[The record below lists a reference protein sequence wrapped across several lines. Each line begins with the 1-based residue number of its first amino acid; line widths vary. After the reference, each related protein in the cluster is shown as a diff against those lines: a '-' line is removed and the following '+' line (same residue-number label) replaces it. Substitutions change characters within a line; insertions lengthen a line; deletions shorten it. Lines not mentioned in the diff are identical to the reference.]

1 MLNNIIDMALV
12 NLEQV
17 GIGMALFLAVYISN
31 IGLGAWKNVK
41 IEGYDFDGMAI
52 LQSLAKFVVLGVS
65 MALLSVAVSFI
76 PVYAGYV
83 GITIEAEVLDAVDSI
98 VIIGAFL
105 TATIR
110 YAMDALDKIKAILGN
125 GVNTS
130 E

>member
-1 MLNNIIDMALV
+1 MNEIFNMALINV
-12 NLEQV
+12 EQV
-17 GIGMALFLAVYISN
+17 GIGLALFLAVYISN

-41 IEGYDFDGMAI
+41 IEGYDFDGKAI
-52 LQSLAKFVVLGVS
+52 LQSLAKFGVLGAS
-65 MALLSVAVSFI
+65 IALLSTAVSFI
-76 PVYAGYV
+76 PMYASYV
-83 GITIEAEVLDAVDSI
+83 GIEIEAEVLSAIDSL

-110 YAMDALDKIKAILGN
+110 YAIDAIDKLKTILGN